1 MTTSRH
7 KTHHGPSLTLLW
19 QTSLAQQTKVFVG
32 GDELAKL
39 GAIVGQTRAGEKIL
53 LLKQPTLPPMTL
65 AKIVA
70 SLGDKG
76 LSVSVMEVPDGEA
89 GKSLTCLNN
98 TWERLQELG
107 FTRSDTILAVGG
119 GAVTDIGGF
128 ASATYLRGINFIAV
142 PTTVLA
148 QVDAAIGGK
157 TGINLPAGKNLAGAF
172 YFASAIVVDT
182 SLLAT
187 LPRRDFVSGLAEIIK
202 YGMIEKTIANESEYV
217 AGPKPL
223 FPFLEECLDE
233 HFAYDHVA
241 LPGIITSCI
250 KMKLSVVAKDPQE
263 KDLRRCLNLGH
274 TLGHALEAAS
284 DFELSHGEAVA
295 VGLVFATTLG
305 IKRNKID
312 KDNLP
317 RLTSL
322 LKRSGLPTRVPASI
336 SVEKL
341 SKAILHDKKRQ
352 AQAIKMVLPEGA
364 IGLVDYHA
372 DVNIA
377 EVDQLVADFLSD

>member
-39 GAIVGQTRAGEKIL
+39 GAIVGQTRASDKIL
-53 LLKQPTLPPMTL
+53 LLKQPTLATATL
-65 AKIVA
+65 DKIIA

-76 LSVSVMEVPDGEA
+76 HTVSVMEVPDGEA
-89 GKSLTCLNN
+89 GKSMDCLNDI
-98 TWERLQELG
+98 WERLQELD
-107 FTRSDTILAVGG
+107 FTRRDTILAVGG
-119 GAVTDIGGF
+119 GSLTDIGGF
-128 ASATYLRGINFIAV
+128 AAATYLRGINFIAV

-157 TGINLPAGKNLAGAF
+157 TGINLKAGKNLAGAF

-182 SLLAT
+182 SMLAT

-202 YGMIEKTIANESEYV
+202 YGMLEKTIAEASEYV
-217 AGPKPL
+217 PGPKPL

-241 LPGIITSCI
+241 LPGIIISCI
-250 KMKLSVVAKDPQE
+250 KMKLSVVAKDAQE
-263 KDLRRCLNLGH
+263 NELRRCLNLGH
-274 TLGHALEAAS
+274 TLGHALEAATN
-284 DFELSHGEAVA
+284 FELSHGEAVA
-295 VGLVFATTLG
+295 IGLVFATSVSV
-305 IKRNKID
+305 KRNKID
-312 KDNLP
+312 KDSLP
-317 RLTSL
+317 RLVSL
-322 LKRSGLPTRVPASI
+322 LERSGLPTRAPASVSI
-336 SVEKL
+336 EKL
-341 SKAILHDKKRQ
+341 ARAILHDKKRQ
-352 AQAIKMVLPEGA
+352 AQAIKMVLPAGSL
-364 IGLVDYHA
+364 GVVDYHA

-377 EVDQLVADFLSD
+377 ELDQLVAGFLSD

>member
-1 MTTSRH
+1 MTMSRH

-39 GAIVGQTRAGEKIL
+39 GAIVGQTGAGEKIL
-53 LLKQPTLPPMTL
+53 LLKQPTLSPNTL
-65 AKIVA
+65 AKIVD
-70 SLGDKG
+70 SLGDNR

-89 GKSLTCLNN
+89 GKSIACLNDI
-98 TWERLQELG
+98 WERLQELG
-107 FTRSDTILAVGG
+107 FTRRDTILAVGG

-128 ASATYLRGINFIAV
+128 AAATYLRGLNFIAV

-157 TGINLPAGKNLAGAF
+157 TGINLKAGKNLAGAF
-172 YFASAIVVDT
+172 YFASAIVVDP
-182 SLLAT
+182 SMLAT
-187 LPRRDFVSGLAEIIK
+187 LPQRDFVSGLAEIIK
-202 YGMIEKTIANESEYV
+202 YGMIEKTIAKESEYV

-223 FPFLEECLDE
+223 FAFLEECLDE

-274 TLGHALEAAS
+274 TLGHALEAAT

-295 VGLVFATTLG
+295 IGLVFATSLSL
-305 IKRNKID
+305 KRNKID
-312 KDNLP
+312 KDSLP
-317 RLTSL
+317 RLISL
-322 LKRSGLPTRVPASI
+322 LKQSGLPTCVPPSV

-341 SKAILHDKKRQ
+341 RGAMLHDKKRQ
-352 AQAIKMVLPEGA
+352 AQAIKMVLPEELLGV
-364 IGLVDYHA
+364 VDYHA
-372 DVNIA
+372 DVNVA
-377 EVDQLVADFLSD
+377 EVNQLVADFLSD